1 MTERE
6 YDILRTLTHRVRYLS
21 ADQLTRA
28 WWNPGRSGT
37 VAMRRTVRALI
48 ARGLLEAQRLPV
60 EPLLNLEVPI
70 LAWRPGDP
78 DPEPGPLSRQLQN
91 RWTEHACTTSIF
103 FASWTAARLFGGYGA
118 GIKNSLQVTH
128 DLHLSQLFLK
138 LRVQDP
144 GAAARWETEDLRE
157 FTPREKVPDVYLRDT
172 EGEVERVIE
181 FGGKYDADRVWK
193 FHAYCENRGYPY
205 ELW

>member
-6 YDILRTLTHRVRYLS
+6 QDILRTLTHRVRYLT
-21 ADQLTRA
+21 ADQLVRA
-28 WWNPGRSGT
+28 WWKPGRSGT
-37 VAMRRTVRALI
+37 VGMRRTVRSLI
-48 ARGLLEAQRLPV
+48 ARGLLEAQRLPI
-60 EPLLNLEVPI
+60 EPLLNLEHPI

-78 DPEPGPLSRQLQN
+78 DPEPGPLSRLLQN
-91 RWTEHACTTSIF
+91 RWTEHACTTSIY
-103 FASWTAARLFGGYGA
+103 FASWTAARLLGGYGG

-138 LRVQDP
+138 LRADDP
-144 GAAARWETEDLRE
+144 GAAERWETEDLRE
-157 FTPREKVPDVYLRDT
+157 FTPREKVPDVYLRNS
-172 EGEVERVIE
+172 EGEVEKVIE
-181 FGGKYDADRVWK
+181 FGGKYDADRVLK